1 MTMFSAINR
10 KVKRFVLRQHKKK
23 PVVWISDTTLR
34 DGAQMPGIRLN
45 PEQKLAIAKALAAA
59 GVHSIDCGFPA
70 ASPDDVEG
78 IRLIAKNV
86 KGSVL
91 SALSRTTIADID
103 LAADALSSVSPLKRA
118 ITLFIGTS
126 PLHREHKHQMSKS
139 QIIDTAVKAIDYAQK
154 SFEIISFGPED
165 ASRTEPEFLYEIYK
179 EAIAAG
185 AMSIGFTDTVGILT
199 PDKCADT
206 VRRIQDNVANMDD
219 AMMAV
224 HFHNDLGLATA
235 NSLACIKEGVNVV
248 QGTING
254 VGERAGNVA
263 LEEVV
268 MALHLHKDEFKKST
282 TVDPTALSE
291 LSKLVAKLTGFEP
304 ASNKAVIGTNIFR
317 TEAGIHQDGILQ
329 NPDTYLP
336 FPPEAI
342 GAGPVEL
349 VLGQQSGSNAVRHHL
364 ETNGMSTSEEH
375 VKLVLDYLKGNKH
388 EDGDY
393 PEINSFLERLRPF
406 LADER
411 IPSELVNGNPSDG
424 E

>member
-1 MTMFSAINR
+1 MFSAINR

-34 DGAQMPGIRLN
+34 DGAQMPGIHLN
-45 PEQKLAIAKALAAA
+45 PQQKLAIAKALAAA

-70 ASPDDVEG
+70 AGPNDIEG
-78 IRLIAKNV
+78 IRLIARNV

-91 SALSRTTIADID
+91 SALSRTTESDID
-103 LAADALSSVSPLKRA
+103 LAADALSCVSPLKRA

-126 PLHREHKHQMSKS
+126 PLHREHKHHMTKS
-139 QIIDTAVKAIDYAQK
+139 QIIDTAVNAIDYAQK
-154 SFEIISFGPED
+154 FFEIISFGPED
-165 ASRTEPEFLYEIYK
+165 ASRTEPEFLHKIYE

-185 AMSIGFTDTVGILT
+185 AMSIGFTDTVGVMT
-199 PDKCADT
+199 PDKCAGT
-206 VRRIQDNVANMDD
+206 VRRIQDSVKNMDD
-219 AMMAV
+219 AMIAV

-282 TVDPTALSE
+282 TVNPKSLSE
-291 LSKLVAKLTGFEP
+291 LSKLVAQLTGFKP
-304 ASNKAVIGTNIFR
+304 ASNKAVIGTNLFR

-336 FPPEAI
+336 FPPETI

-364 ETNGMSTSEEH
+364 ESNGMDSSEEH

-388 EDGDY
+388 DDGDY
-393 PEINSFLERLRPF
+393 PEINSFLEKLRPF
-406 LADER
+406 LTDER
-411 IPSELVNGNPSDG
+411 LQAELASGKSADG

>member
-1 MTMFSAINR
+1 MFSAINR

-45 PEQKLAIAKALAAA
+45 PEQKLTIAKALAAA

-70 ASPDDVEG
+70 ASPNDVEG

-91 SALSRTTIADID
+91 SALSRTVKSDIE
-103 LAADALSSVSPLKRA
+103 LAADALSGVSPLKRA

-126 PLHREHKHQMSKS
+126 PLHREHKHHMTKS
-139 QIIDTAVKAIDYAQK
+139 QIIDTAVEAIDHAQK
-154 SFEIISFGPED
+154 FFEIISFGPED
-165 ASRTEPEFLYEIYK
+165 ASRTEPDFLYKIYE
-179 EAIAAG
+179 EAIGAG

-199 PDKCADT
+199 PDKCAAT
-206 VRRIQDNVANMDD
+206 VRRIQDNVKNMDD

-235 NSLACIKEGVNVV
+235 NSLACVKEGVNVV

-268 MALHLHKDEFKKST
+268 MALHLHHDEFKKST
-282 TVDPTALSE
+282 TVNPKALSE
-291 LSKLVAKLTGFEP
+291 LSKLVAQLTGFEP

-388 EDGDY
+388 DAGDY

-411 IPSELVNGNPSDG
+411 LQTGLASGNPTDG